1 MKFMKKKT
9 PLMKGLERELMSYF
23 LKQIK
28 EVRGLTSALE
38 TTAGI
43 NGKWLN
49 PDKPYDFGTSKM
61 LKIWFVQ
68 SLYFTDE
75 EFIARILELK
85 NLCIKFCE
93 ENGYLTK
100 TGHVRMTAEIIYRFI
115 TGENDFKE
123 SQL

>member
-1 MKFMKKKT
+1 MKFMKKRT

-93 ENGYLTK
+93 ENGIKLRPRGK
-100 TGHVRMTAEIIYRFI
+100 
-115 TGENDFKE
+115 K
-123 SQL
+123 SK

>member
-1 MKFMKKKT
+1 MKFYKKKT

-28 EVRGLTSALE
+28 EVRGLTSVLE

-61 LKIWFVQ
+61 LKIWFIQ
-68 SLYFTDE
+68 SLYFTDD

-85 NLCIKFCE
+85 YLCIKFYE
-93 ENGYLTK
+93 INGIKLRPRGKKTK
-100 TGHVRMTAEIIYRFI
+100 
-115 TGENDFKE
+115 
-123 SQL
+123 